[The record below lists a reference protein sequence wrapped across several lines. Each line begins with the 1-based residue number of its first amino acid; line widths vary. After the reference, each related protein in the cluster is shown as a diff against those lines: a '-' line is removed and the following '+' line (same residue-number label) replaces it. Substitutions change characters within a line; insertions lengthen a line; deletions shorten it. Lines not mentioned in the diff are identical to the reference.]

1 MNKKHVLGVAALA
14 VVASLTL
21 AGCSGTADASNSGS
35 ASASTS
41 SLSGD
46 LTVYAAASLSGAFD
60 ELAKHFH
67 TKYPGVTVKPINY
80 DGSSTLATQI
90 IGGAPVDVFA
100 SADEKNMTKVTDA
113 KLTVKPVD
121 FATNIMEIATQP
133 GNPLGITGL
142 SDLAKTKDGKVPQ
155 VVLCAPAV
163 PCGNAA
169 QSLLKDA
176 NVTVKPVSEEQN
188 VTAVLTKVESGDA
201 DAGMVYVTDVKAAGS
216 KVAGVEIANADAAI
230 NTYPISTLTGA
241 SNPKAADAFV
251 EFVTSAEGQQVLASF
266 GFGKP

>member
-1 MNKKHVLGVAALA
+1 MKTPRLAGVAAIAIAAALA
-14 VVASLTL
+14 FT
-21 AGCSGTADASNSGS
+21 GCSGASNAANTTSPS
-35 ASASTS
+35 AASI
-41 SLSGD
+41 SGD

-60 ELAKHFH
+60 ELAKDFH
-67 TKYPGVTVKPINY
+67 EKYPQVTVKPINY
-80 DGSSTLATQI
+80 DGSSTLVTQI
-90 IGGAPVDVFA
+90 VQGAPADVFA
-100 SADEKNMTKVTDA
+100 SADEKNMKKATDA
-113 KLTVKPVD
+113 KMTVKPVD
-121 FATNIMEIATQP
+121 FATNTMQIATRP

-142 SDLAKTKDGKVPQ
+142 PDLAKTKDGKVPQ

-163 PCGNAA
+163 PCGNAS
-169 QSLLKDA
+169 QTLLKDA

-216 KVAGVEIANADAAI
+216 KVTGVDIANTDAAV

-241 SNPKAADAFV
+241 QNPKAADAFV
-251 EFVTSAEGQQVLASF
+251 AFVTSAEGQQVLASF